1 MLIHRR
7 SFMQTIGAA
16 AAVAGA
22 AISPAQAQ
30 SQTIRIYVG
39 FPPGGVPDLVARAV
53 AEQFKR
59 SFGATVLVEN
69 KPGANGRIAGQ
80 AVKNAAADGST
91 FLVAP
96 ASGMVHLP
104 HVYKDLGF
112 DPLTDFVPIAQMVEN
127 DFALAIYPKI
137 PAQNLKEFAAWCQA
151 HPDKA
156 TFGSPGTGSS
166 PHLMGLQIA
175 KALGVTITHVP
186 YRGSN
191 LAMADLL
198 GGHVSSMISTTSFVL
213 QPHRTGQVRILA
225 TTGRARSTTLPQV
238 PTFEELGMK
247 QRTLTEGT
255 WLLAPAKMPADM
267 VEKFSRAALESVKSK
282 EMQIVLDGQTVE
294 APVGA
299 RELARQMREQFDER
313 GAQIK
318 AAGFSAS
325 L

>member
-1 MLIHRR
+1 MSLIRR
-7 SFMQTIGAA
+7 VFLRQLGAA
-16 AAVAGA
+16 AVTGFA
-22 AISPAQAQ
+22 AAPLFAQRGP
-30 SQTIRIYVG
+30 IRVYVG
-39 FPPGGVPDLVARAV
+39 FPPGGLPDLVARAV

-59 SFGATVLVEN
+59 SMGVAAVVEN

-80 AVKNAAADGST
+80 AVKNAAPDGTS

-127 DFALAIYPKI
+127 DFALAINSRI
-137 PAQNLKEFAAWCQA
+137 PATNLTEFAAWCRANPAQ
-151 HPDKA
+151 A
-156 TFGSPGTGSS
+156 TFASPGTGSS

-175 KALGVTITHVP
+175 KALGVTISHVP

-191 LAMADLL
+191 LALADLL
-198 GGHVSSMISTTSFVL
+198 GGHVASMISSTSFVM
-213 QPHRTGQVRILA
+213 QPHKTGQVRILA
-225 TTGRARSTTLPQV
+225 TTGRARSKVLSEV
-238 PTFEELGMK
+238 PTFEESGMK
-247 QRTLTEGT
+247 QLTLTEGT
-255 WLLAPAKMPADM
+255 WLLAPARMPADL
-267 VEKFSRAALESVKSK
+267 VEKFSQAAIESIKSK
-282 EMQIVLDGQTVE
+282 EMQVVLDGQTVE

-299 RELARQMREQFDER
+299 KDLARQMREEYDER

-318 AAGFSAS
+318 AAGFSAA